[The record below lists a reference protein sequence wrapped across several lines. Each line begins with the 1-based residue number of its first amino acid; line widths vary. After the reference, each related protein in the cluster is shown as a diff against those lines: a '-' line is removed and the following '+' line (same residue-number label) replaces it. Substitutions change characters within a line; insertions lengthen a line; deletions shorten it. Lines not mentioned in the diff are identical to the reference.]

1 MISEYAIPES
11 EFDNHVTQA
20 LELASSGKE
29 ERTATVYQFPDL
41 IPPPRDD
48 VYEEDIATNDVEV
61 EAREEMDSAL
71 RMRDIAVLGAA
82 GLLMSTTRDWIP
94 AAGHL
99 FETMFN
105 R

>member
-1 MISEYAIPES
+1 MRRQYAIFES
-11 EFDNHVTQA
+11 EFDRHASQA
-20 LELASSGKE
+20 VELANSGRE
-29 ERTATVYQFPDL
+29 EKMATVYQFPDL
-41 IPPPRDD
+41 IPPRDD
-48 VYEEDIATNDVEV
+48 MHKEDIATDDVEV
-61 EAREEMDSAL
+61 EAQEETDSTL